1 MLLKKW
7 DGMPTRPSKCRMT
20 PLAYVSGHCVGLRG
34 HPPDVRKGKLI
45 VFGLSPG
52 FVTRLYSC

>member
-1 MLLKKW
+1 MLLKRW

-45 VFGLSPG
+45 VFGL
-52 FVTRLYSC
+52 